1 VPFYERTP
9 RMKFV
14 LIALLCLLAFAAAHA
29 DDGVD
34 RARAYQAALPL
45 YADTPHVPLHVVVS
59 ANKTFPDCR
68 MTRLAYTSVNS
79 LRVPALLFM
88 PLTASATHP
97 VPCIVV
103 LHGLG
108 GSKELMAGFCRA
120 LASAGYA
127 SLAIDLYGQ
136 GERTPPTQ
144 HGAVTADQLQQN
156 LIQSVTQTT
165 CDARRALDF
174 LDTRRDINPRRLG
187 LAGLSLGAII
197 GTVASGVDT
206 RIKATVLVSGGG
218 GWGEI
223 LRVLSARYAAYNGH
237 AVMGRQNLDWPLI
250 NILLAPSDPLTFAPH
265 IAPRA
270 LLMVNGRQDVT
281 IPPARAEALYAAA
294 QSAPNA
300 HVRIDW
306 LPQAGHLPPFDT
318 IFPAIRQWLHS
329 AL

>member
-1 VPFYERTP
+1 MKELFA
-9 RMKFV
+9 MKFM
-14 LIALLCLLAFAAAHA
+14 LFALLCLLALAPARA

-45 YADTPHVPLHVVVS
+45 YADTPQAPLHVTISKPQV
-59 ANKTFPDCR
+59 FPNCR
-68 MTRLAYTSVNS
+68 MTRFAYTSVNS
-79 LRVPALLFM
+79 QRVPALLFL
-88 PLTASATHP
+88 PKTASATRP
-97 VPCIVV
+97 VPCVVV

-108 GSKELMAGFCRA
+108 GSKDLMAGFCRA
-120 LASAGYA
+120 LAAQGFA
-127 SLAIDLYGQ
+127 SCAIDLSGQ
-136 GERTPPTQ
+136 GERAPAGQ
-144 HGAVTADQLQQN
+144 KGAVSADQLEQN
-156 LIQSVTQTT
+156 LVGSVTQTT
-165 CDARRALDF
+165 RDVRRLIDY
-174 LDTRRDINPRRLG
+174 LDTRHDIDPKRIG

-223 LRVLSARYAAYNGH
+223 LRVLSARYATYNGQ
-237 AVMGRQNLDWPLI
+237 AVTGRENLNWPLI
-250 NILLAPSDPLTFAPH
+250 NALLAPNDPLTFAAH
-265 IAPRA
+265 IAPRP
-270 LLMVNGRQDVT
+270 LLMINGRQDTT

-294 QSAPNA
+294 QSASNS

-318 IFPAIRQWLHS
+318 IFAAIRQWLHG

>member
-1 VPFYERTP
+1 
-9 RMKFV
+9 MKFA
-14 LIALLCLLAFAAAHA
+14 LLWLLCLLTLAPALA

-34 RARAYQAALPL
+34 RTRAYQAALPL
-45 YADTPHVPLHVVVS
+45 YADTPRAPLHITVVS
-59 ANKTFPDCR
+59 QQTFSDAR
-68 MTRLAYTSVNS
+68 MTRFAYAGADG
-79 LRVPALLFM
+79 LRVPALLFL
-88 PLTASATHP
+88 PLSASKAHP
-97 VPCIVV
+97 VPCLVV

-120 LASAGYA
+120 LATAGYA
-127 SLAIDLYGQ
+127 SCAIDLSGQ
-136 GERTPPTQ
+136 GERAPAGQ
-144 HGAVTADQLQQN
+144 KGAVSADQLEQN
-156 LIQSVTQTT
+156 LVGSVTQTT
-165 CDARRALDF
+165 RDVRRLIDY
-174 LDTRRDINPRRLG
+174 LDTRHDIDPKRIG

-223 LRVLSARYAAYNGH
+223 LRVLSARYATYNGQ
-237 AVMGRQNLDWPLI
+237 AVTGRQDLNWPLI
-250 NILLAPSDPLTFAPH
+250 NALLAPNDPLTFAPH

-270 LLMVNGRQDVT
+270 LLMINGRQDTT
-281 IPPARAEALYAAA
+281 IPPARAEALYASA

-318 IFPAIRQWLHS
+318 IFPAIRQWLHG

>member
-1 VPFYERTP
+1 
-9 RMKFV
+9 MKFV
-14 LIALLCLLAFAAAHA
+14 LIALLCLLALSPAPA

-45 YADTPHVPLHVVVS
+45 YTDTPRAPLHITVS
-59 ANKTFPDCR
+59 ANKTFPGCR
-68 MTRLAYTSVNS
+68 MTRFAYTSVNS
-79 LRVPALLFM
+79 LRVPALLFV
-88 PLTASATHP
+88 PTAASATHP

-120 LASAGYA
+120 LATAGYA

-136 GERTPPTQ
+136 GERAPANQ
-144 HGAVTADQLQQN
+144 KGAVSANQLQQN
-156 LIQSVTQTT
+156 LVQSVTQTT
-165 CDARRALDF
+165 RDVRRALDY
-174 LDTRRDINPRRLG
+174 LGTRRDINPRRLG

-197 GTVASGVDT
+197 GTVAAGVDT

-223 LRVLSARYAAYNGH
+223 LRVLSARYATYNGH
-237 AVMGRQNLDWPLI
+237 AVTGRQDLNWPLI
-250 NILLAPSDPLTFAPH
+250 NILLAPNDPLTFAPH

-270 LLMVNGRQDVT
+270 LFMVNGRQDAT

-294 QSAPNA
+294 QSAPSAN
-300 HVRIDW
+300 VQIRW
-306 LPQAGHLPPFDT
+306 LPQAGHLPPFDV
-318 IFPAIRQWLHS
+318 IFPAIRQWLQG

>member
-1 VPFYERTP
+1 
-9 RMKFV
+9 MKFA
-14 LIALLCLLAFAAAHA
+14 LLALLCLLVLTPAFA
-29 DDGVD
+29 DDSVD
-34 RARAYQAALPL
+34 RARAYEAALPL
-45 YADTPHVPLHVVVS
+45 YADTPRAPLHVSIVS
-59 ANKTFPDCR
+59 QQTFPDCR
-68 MTRLAYTSVNS
+68 MTRFAYASVNS
-79 LRVPALLFM
+79 LRVPALLFV
-88 PLTASATHP
+88 PRSASASHP
-97 VPCIVV
+97 VPCVIV

-120 LASAGYA
+120 LAAQGYA

-136 GERTPPTQ
+136 GERAPKDHAQ
-144 HGAVTADQLQQN
+144 SVSADELAQN
-156 LIQSVTQTT
+156 LVQSVTQTT
-165 CDARRALDF
+165 RDVRRALDY
-174 LDTRRDINPRRLG
+174 LDTRRDINPHRVG

-206 RIKATVLVSGGG
+206 RLKATVLVSGGG

-223 LRVLSARYAAYNGH
+223 LRVLSARYAVYNGQ
-237 AVMGRQNLDWPLI
+237 AVTGRQDLNWPLI
-250 NILLAPSDPLTFAPH
+250 NLLLAPNDPLTFAPH

-270 LLMVNGRQDVT
+270 LLMINGRQDTT
-281 IPPARAEALYAAA
+281 ISPARAEALYASA

-318 IFPAIRQWLHS
+318 IFPAIRQWLHG